1 MDIVHLRSYP
11 HGLGHLPK
19 PTCAKFTQLD
29 LSIHFLTTLNINQ
42 VLLSVTGIMA
52 LQHFI
57 PNTTDFEAI
66 HHQKPDK
73 FTHQQSNYRQ
83 EKIYRNH

>member
-1 MDIVHLRSYP
+1 
-11 HGLGHLPK
+11 
-19 PTCAKFTQLD
+19 
-29 LSIHFLTTLNINQ
+29 
-42 VLLSVTGIMA
+42 MA

-73 FTHQQSNYRQ
+73 FTHRQNYKQSNYRQ